1 MWLFPQFALFFV
13 VYNTLHNHVTDDT
26 NIANN
31 KMTMDEYDN
40 NDDKIW
46 RLSEVTGEY
55 LPGDRYGHGAVTL
68 ENGKILVIGG
78 KTRHVL

>member
-1 MWLFPQFALFFV
+1 
-13 VYNTLHNHVTDDT
+13 
-26 NIANN
+26 
-31 KMTMDEYDN
+31 MDEHDIN

-68 ENGKILVIGG
+68 ANGKILVIGG
-78 KTRHVL
+78 KTRHVLLYFNVFLTI